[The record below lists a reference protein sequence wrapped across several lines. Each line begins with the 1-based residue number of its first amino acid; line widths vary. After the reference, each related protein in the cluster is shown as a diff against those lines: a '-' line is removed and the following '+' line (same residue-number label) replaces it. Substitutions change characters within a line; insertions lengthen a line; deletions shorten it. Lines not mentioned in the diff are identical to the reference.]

1 MTSVRLGLHS
11 AYSLLY
17 GTRSPADISG
27 RAASYGARAV
37 AITDRDNLYGLHTI
51 VETAREAGLRP
62 IIGAEL
68 GAAGS
73 DAGTGRIF
81 AFVRDRAGFSRL
93 CECLSAASAAVDA
106 TGEARGFDIVRALR
120 DDAAGLVLASDSP
133 QIVGALA
140 GRVPTLYAA
149 VTPSSV
155 AAVREAR
162 RLGVPLVALDDA
174 TFLDPEDRAVHEV
187 LRAIALGK
195 TVGNLVALDLAPGG
209 PDGGLFLP
217 AADFE
222 QRLTS
227 WPEALAATSDIA
239 EMCAFDTVFDG
250 FVFPEYQSAGGNPAA
265 VLRARVIDGA
275 ERRYGELSDGIVGR
289 IDYELDIIGRKG
301 FAPYFLV
308 MDDIVAMSSRTC
320 GRGSGAASIVAYAL
334 GITNVD
340 PIAYNLYFE
349 RFLTMSRPDPPDIDV
364 DFAWDERP
372 DLIRRVIER
381 FGADRCARVA
391 NHNMFRPRSAFREVA
406 KAYGFSDGEISD
418 RERRLRVDG
427 SDAGAVDSPWDEIL
441 AIARRVTGLPRGLS
455 MHCGGLVIAPGP
467 MRRYAPVERS
477 AEGFPLLAWEK
488 DGAEAAGLV
497 KLDLLGNRSLAVI
510 RDALANLREEG
521 INIDEALWHP
531 ADDSQTIAAL
541 ARGDSMGVF
550 YIESPAMRQLQRKTG
565 AGDFDHIVIHSSII
579 RPAANKLIAEYV
591 RRLKGAP
598 WEPLH
603 PRLRG
608 ILDETYGIVCYQE
621 DVSKVAIALAGF
633 DEDQADRLR
642 KVISKKAGGTRLAEY
657 RGLFFAGCAAN
668 GVDAE
673 TTQTAW
679 DMLLSFDGYSFCK
692 PHSASYAMVS
702 FQSAWLRVHYP
713 AAFIAAVLAN
723 QGGYYRPHAYI
734 SEARRMGLAIIGPDI
749 NRSRWAYRGQADAV
763 IVGFMAVAGLSRSAA
778 DAIIEERDHGGAFA
792 GLADFSRRMNGH
804 GTRPARDDLVALVAA
819 GAFDSV
825 APEESRA
832 ARIRTL
838 LCGAPGSDLLPVADP
853 ASVAGDRSQR
863 ELFAAEGAAAFA
875 RAGLHMAREHDEP
888 GPRQAIAASRPHTTE
903 KELRDEFETLGFLR
917 DRHPLALWGQAI
929 ARVGRIMARDIPR
942 YIGRRVTL
950 IGWPITQKEVFTSGG
965 LIMDFV
971 SLEDETALYETV
983 LFPEAYGRWRHLLF
997 APQPLIV
1004 TGLVCDDQGALS
1016 VEVVALAAL
1025 GAQSAPSRLASNPR
1039 SLPR

>member
-1 MTSVRLGLHS
+1 MSGVRLGIRS

-17 GTRSPADISG
+17 GTCGPADICK
-27 RAASYGARAV
+27 RAATYGATAI
-37 AITDRDNLYGLHTI
+37 AITDRDNLYGLHAI
-51 VETAREAGLRP
+51 VEAARGAGLKP

-68 GAAGS
+68 SAG
-73 DAGTGRIF
+73 GGHGNGGRVF
-81 AFVRDRAGFSRL
+81 AFVRNRAGFSRL
-93 CECLSAASAAVDA
+93 CELLSAASAASQG
-106 TGEARGFDIVRALR
+106 GETASFSLAQALC
-120 DDAAGLVLASDSP
+120 DDADGLVLASDSP
-133 QIVGALA
+133 DIIAALA
-140 GRVPTLYAA
+140 GRVPSLYAA

-155 AAVREAR
+155 RAIRAARG
-162 RLGVPLVALDDA
+162 LGVPLVALDDA
-174 TFLDPEDRAVHEV
+174 TFLDPEDRATHEV

-195 TVGNLVALDLAPGG
+195 TVGNLAARDVEPGA

-222 QRLTS
+222 RRLAS
-227 WPEALAATSDIA
+227 WPEALAATADIA
-239 EMCAFDTVFDG
+239 ALCPFDTVFDG
-250 FVFPEYQSAGGNPAA
+250 FVFPEYGGADAA
-265 VLRARVIDGA
+265 EVLRARVIDGA
-275 ERRYGELSDGIVGR
+275 ERRYGELSDGIIGR
-289 IDYELDIIGRKG
+289 IDYELGIIGRKG

-372 DLIRRVIER
+372 ALLRRVIER

-406 KAYGFSDGEISD
+406 KAYGFADGEISR
-418 RERRLRVDG
+418 REHRLEAPG
-427 SDAGAVDSPWDEIL
+427 SDGGDVDPPWDEIL
-441 AIARRVTGLPRGLS
+441 AITRRMTGLPRGMS

-467 MRRYAPVERS
+467 LRRYAPIERS
-477 AEGFPLLAWEK
+477 AGGFPLLAWEK

-510 RDALANLREEG
+510 RDALADLRDDG
-521 INIDEALWHP
+521 IDIDEALWRP
-531 ADDSQTIAAL
+531 ADDPQTVAAL

-565 AGDFDHIVIHSSII
+565 AGDFDHIVIHSSMI

-598 WEPLH
+598 WQPLH

-608 ILDETYGIVCYQE
+608 VLDETYGIVCYQE

-642 KVISKKAGGTRLAEY
+642 KVISKKAGEARLAEY
-657 RGLFFAGCAAN
+657 RDKFFAGCAGN
-668 GVDAE
+668 GVDQK
-673 TTQTAW
+673 TIQTAW

-702 FQSAWLRVHYP
+702 FQSAWLRVHHP
-713 AAFIAAVLAN
+713 AAFMAAVLAN

-734 SEARRMGLAIIGPDI
+734 SEARRMGLSVAGPDI
-749 NRSRWAYRGQADAV
+749 NHSRWAYRGRSDTVQ
-763 IVGFMAVAGLSRSAA
+763 VGLMAIAGLSRAA
-778 DAIIEERDHGGAFA
+778 ANAVIEERGRGGPYVD
-792 GLADFSRRMNGH
+792 LADFSLRMRSCA
-804 GTRPARDDLVALVAA
+804 TRPARDDLVALVAA
-819 GAFDSV
+819 GAFDSL
-825 APEESRA
+825 APSDSRA
-832 ARIRTL
+832 AQARAL
-838 LCGAPGSDLLPVADP
+838 LCAEPAPEIQGDL
-853 ASVAGDRSQR
+853 
-863 ELFAAEGAAAFA
+863 FTAAASPGYRTP
-875 RAGLHMAREHDEP
+875 RAPH
-888 GPRQAIAASRPHTTE
+888 AAVVPTSRLRTTE
-903 KELRDEFETLGFLR
+903 RELRDEFEALGFLR
-917 DRHPLALWGQAI
+917 DHHPLILWGQAVS
-929 ARVGRIMARDIPR
+929 RVKRIMARDMAR
-942 YIGRRVTL
+942 HIGRRVTL
-950 IGWPITQKEVFTSGG
+950 LGWPITQKEVFTSGG
-965 LIMDFV
+965 LMMDFV

-983 LFPEAYGRWRHLLF
+983 LFPEAYTRWHHMLV

-1004 TGLVCDDQGALS
+1004 SGLVCDDHGALS
-1016 VEVVALAAL
+1016 VEIGSLSPL
-1025 GAQSAPSRLASNPR
+1025 EAPVSRSGPGRSQRDASR
-1039 SLPR
+1039 